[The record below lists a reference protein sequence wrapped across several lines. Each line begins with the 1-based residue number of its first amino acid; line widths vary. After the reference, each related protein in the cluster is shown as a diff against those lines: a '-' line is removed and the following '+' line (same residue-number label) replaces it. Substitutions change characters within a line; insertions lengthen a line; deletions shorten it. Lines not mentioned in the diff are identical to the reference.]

1 MGPGDL
7 EEILHL
13 LPREINPDL
22 LVGLETRDDA
32 GIYQISEDLAL
43 VQTVDFFTPIV
54 DDPYDFGEIAVANS
68 LSDIYAMGGIPKT
81 GLNILGYPESTI
93 DKSIIAEILKGGYNK
108 AKEGN
113 VSILGGHSVKDPELK
128 FGMSVT
134 GIINPKE
141 VVRNNGARPGD
152 QLILTKP
159 LGTGILTTALK
170 NEKLPEDL
178 LSLVSQKMR
187 QLNNFSSELMKRY
200 KANACTDI
208 TGFGLLG
215 HLFEMVQASNV
226 STEIISSRVPLLPGT
241 LDFSRQKQLPGGLKD
256 NQKYLTKFIQQKSRI
271 DEELLNILFDPQTS
285 GGLLISIPAEHAEN
299 LLKELENKHTEC
311 AIVGEVTTKNEIPIQ
326 IV

>member
-1 MGPGDL
+1 M
-7 EEILHL
+7 
-13 LPREINPDL
+13 
-22 LVGLETRDDA
+22 GLETRDDA
-32 GIYQISEDLAL
+32 GIYRISDNIAL

-81 GLNILGYPESTI
+81 GLNILGYPENFM
-93 DKSIIAEILKGGYNK
+93 DKTVIAEILKGGYNK
-108 AKEGN
+108 AKEAG

-134 GIINPKE
+134 GIIGPKE
-141 VVRNNGARPGD
+141 IVRNNGAHPGD

-178 LSLVSQKMR
+178 LSIVSKKMK
-187 QLNNFSSELMKRY
+187 QLNNVASELMKKY

-226 STEIISSRVPLLPGT
+226 SAEINSSEVPLLPGAK
-241 LDFSRQKQLPGGLKD
+241 DFSNQKQLPGGLKE
-256 NQKYLTKFIQQKSRI
+256 NREYLTKHIQHKSDM
-271 DEELLNILFDPQTS
+271 DENILNILFDPQTS
-285 GGLLISIPAEHAEN
+285 GGLLISISPENAQN
-299 LLKELENKHTEC
+299 LLRGLKNAHNDC
-311 AIVGEVTTKNEIPIQ
+311 AIVGEITAKKEFSIK